1 MQLRV
6 FLCPIRAQIL
16 RRVAVGA
23 AALGIMAFA
32 PLAPA
37 EVWGFVDD
45 TGQVHV
51 ANWQLDARYHLF
63 FKGEAPGEPA
73 SSSPAAPASDASA
86 AASAAPADPA
96 VQRWLN
102 DVHSKR
108 YERLIEQHAARAS
121 VDPALVKAIVA
132 VESSFTPTA
141 VSPKGARGLMQVM
154 PQTAARYG
162 VSSDNTRSAEEK
174 LLDPVVNL
182 QVGTRYLRD
191 LLAHFADNIALAIAA
206 YNAGENAV
214 ERYKNRIPPYPET
227 REYVKRVQQLYA
239 AFRPAKAATPTQV
252 STAAPLTNGRIRGTF
267 AAEPKVAQAAAD
279 PVL

>member
-1 MQLRV
+1 M
-6 FLCPIRAQIL
+6 AASA
-16 RRVAVGA
+16 AV
-23 AALGIMAFA
+23 LGILSFA
-32 PLAPA
+32 PLAGA
-37 EVWGFVDD
+37 EIWGFVDEA
-45 TGQVHV
+45 GQVHV
-51 ANWQLDARYHLF
+51 ANWQLDSRYRLF
-63 FKGEAPGEPA
+63 FRGEAPA
-73 SSSPAAPASDASA
+73 HDAVGSTPDTLRDTDTA
-86 AASAAPADPA
+86 AAALDKGA
-96 VQRWLN
+96 QRWLN
-102 DVHSKR
+102 DANSKR
-108 YERLIEQHAARAS
+108 YERLIEQHASRQS

-162 VSSDNTRSAEEK
+162 VSSDSKRSAEEK

-191 LLAHFADNIALAIAA
+191 LLARFADNIVLALAA

-214 ERYKNRIPPYPET
+214 QRYKNSVPPYPET

-239 AFRPAKAATPTQV
+239 AYRPA
-252 STAAPLTNGRIRGTF
+252 AAPGTTPAASPPATLPQRRLSGTF
-267 AAEPKVAQAAAD
+267 TPESPVAQASPD

>member
-1 MQLRV
+1 
-6 FLCPIRAQIL
+6 
-16 RRVAVGA
+16 
-23 AALGIMAFA
+23 
-32 PLAPA
+32 
-37 EVWGFVDD
+37 VWGFVDE

-51 ANWQLDARYHLF
+51 ANWQLDARYRLF
-63 FKGEAPGEPA
+63 FKGTAPTET
-73 SSSPAAPASDASA
+73 PAAAATTADADA
-86 AASAAPADPA
+86 DAASAPANPADPA
-96 VQRWLN
+96 ARRWLN
-102 DVHSKR
+102 DAQSKR

-162 VSSDNTRSAEEK
+162 VSSDKARSAEEK

-191 LLAHFADNIALAIAA
+191 LLARFADNIALAVAA

-214 ERYKNRIPPYPET
+214 ERYNNRIPPYPET

-239 AFRPAKAATPTQV
+239 AFRPNRAGANPGVTSGAN
-252 STAAPLTNGRIRGTF
+252 ARIQGTF
-267 AAEPKVAQAAAD
+267 AAQPQVAQSSGA
-279 PVL
+279 PML

>member
-1 MQLRV
+1 MT
-6 FLCPIRAQIL
+6 FAPF
-16 RRVAVGA
+16 A
-23 AALGIMAFA
+23 AAEI
-32 PLAPA
+32 
-37 EVWGFVDD
+37 WGFVDES
-45 TGQVHV
+45 GQVHV
-51 ANWQLDARYHLF
+51 ANWQLDARYRLF
-63 FKGEAPGEPA
+63 FRGEPA
-73 SSSPAAPASDASA
+73 ADVGSSGSDDASTAPEALAAAVDPAAR
-86 AASAAPADPA
+86 
-96 VQRWLN
+96 RWLN
-102 DVHSKR
+102 DANSKR
-108 YERLIEQHAARAS
+108 YERLIEQHATRQA

-162 VSSDNTRSAEEK
+162 VSGDSKRSAEEK

-191 LLAHFADNIALAIAA
+191 LLARFADNIGLAVAA

-239 AFRPAKAATPTQV
+239 AFRPATPAVSGATVTP
-252 STAAPLTNGRIRGTF
+252 PHRLTGSLPPQ
-267 AAEPKVAQAAAD
+267 AKVAQTPSAD
-279 PVL
+279 PLL